1 MKRILQNK
9 KVYRE
14 ALINPQL
21 SEKTN
26 IRVRVKQGGK
36 GPIPHV
42 YVYRN
47 AKELESESSVVQL
60 NAAKYSEHHKSKN
73 KPLPPEVKEK
83 FIETMEN
90 L

>member
-1 MKRILQNK
+1 M
-9 KVYRE
+9 
-14 ALINPQL
+14 
-21 SEKTN
+21 
-26 IRVRVKQGGK
+26 KQGGK